1 VATELPVI
9 VTSDL
14 GTVSVPSGPGT
25 TASGSGKASS
35 GSGTTASDSG
45 AVATLDS
52 ETVAPPGSRR
62 AAIPEPAVRV
72 NGLTRSFGE
81 RRVLDGVDL
90 EIRRGEFVA
99 LLGRSGSGK
108 STLLRVLA
116 GLDPGAKGEVEAEG
130 TVAVAFQEPRLVP
143 WKRILANVALGLQ
156 TPDPRAA
163 ALAALEEVGLG
174 ELHGAWPLTLS
185 GGEAQRASL
194 ARALVREPDL
204 LLLDEPFSA
213 LDALTRI
220 TIHRLVLDL
229 WGRHGPGILLVTHD
243 VDEAMLLADR
253 ILVLDR
259 GVIAHESRVDL
270 SRPRHRDH
278 RDLIALRSTLLTRLG
293 VTLEGTT

>member
-14 GTVSVPSGPGT
+14 GT
-25 TASGSGKASS
+25 ASS
-35 GSGTTASDSG
+35 GSGTVTSPG
-45 AVATLDS
+45 S
-52 ETVAPPGSRR
+52 ETAAPRDSRR
-62 AAIPEPAVRV
+62 AAIPEPTVRV
-72 NGLTRSFGE
+72 NGLTRTFGE

-116 GLDPGAKGEVEAEG
+116 GLDPGAKGEVEVEG

-156 TPDPRAA
+156 APDPRAA

-270 SRPRHRDH
+270 PRPRHRDH